1 MRNIGLG
8 CLVVLLIFLFF
19 GLSCTRACFRHRRYY
34 RRYGAVIFSV
44 APPHTFF
51 ADYKPAGRQ
60 FPIAG
65 RAPVFRDDISTQ
77 WDFSG
82 RPGRG

>member
-34 RRYGAVIFSV
+34 RRYGAVICPV
-44 APPHTFF
+44 APHNTSYGLRP
-51 ADYKPAGRQ
+51 ADKTIS
-60 FPIAG
+60 IAG
-65 RAPVFRDDISTQ
+65 HGSV
-77 WDFSG
+77 FSG
-82 RPGRG
+82 